1 MNYEQLTYNEEY
13 YERGIELGISGYS
26 NYRWM
31 PELTIP
37 MCYEM
42 INILNIKDDET
53 ILDFGCA
60 KGYVVKGFRLLHKL
74 AYGVDISEYA
84 ILSAPNDIKHYL
96 YRIESEKD
104 IPLQNNKKYDYT
116 IAKDV
121 LEHIPYE
128 HLDSVLLQLRKITN
142 KLFIVV
148 PLGENKKYIIPS
160 YEQDTTHHIRES
172 IDWWEY
178 KLLNVGFTTVYKD
191 YKIKHIKSNWS
202 KWEKGNGFF
211 VLQ

>member
-1 MNYEQLTYNEEY
+1 MNYKQSNYSEDY

-26 NYRWM
+26 NYRWI

-60 KGYVVKGFRLLHKL
+60 KGYVVKGFRLLHKI

-84 ILSAPNDIKHYL
+84 VSCVPNEIKPYIQT
-96 YRIESEKD
+96 IESGKD
-104 IPLQNNKKYDYT
+104 IPLQNNEKYDYT

-121 LEHIPYE
+121 LEHVPYE
-128 HLDSVLLQLRKITN
+128 YLDSVVSQLRKCTK
-142 KLFIVV
+142 KLFVAV
-148 PLGENKKYIIPS
+148 PLGENGKYIIPS
-160 YEQDTTHHIRES
+160 YEQDETHHIRES
-172 IDWWEY
+172 LEWWEH
-178 KLLNVGFTTVYKD
+178 KFSNAGFTTVYKD
-191 YKIKHIKSNWS
+191 YKIKNIKSNWS

-211 VLQ
+211 ILQ